1 MKTVNDRR
9 GAKAYVSWQDDGSS
23 CASYDRA
30 TSFFVPENRDSKK
43 ARLIPRLWRKRASLT
58 SIIAILLTVTLA
70 TTSEYV
76 VGWRSAKIVSH
87 RLDIRNWPNL

>member
-1 MKTVNDRR
+1 MKVVTMDAEQKRMSHGKKTV
-9 GAKAYVSWQDDGSS
+9 GF

-30 TSFFVPENRDSKK
+30 TSFSVPENGDSKK

-58 SIIAILLTVTLA
+58 SIIAILLTETLA

-87 RLDIRNWPNL
+87 RLDIRNWPSL